1 MNAQECR
8 TLTAT
13 CVLNY
18 IPYTLHLNR
27 VLVLLTTH
35 PAPKQG
41 SGTRVSDLR
50 VGGTWLCH
58 YINWKPL
65 WHSTELRAMHC
76 LFTLWLYWQL
86 TSKAQNGN
94 QSCSWGRCHVN
105 TVAHYYSTGQDLTWP
120 LFLYATYTRIRTFYD
135 DPYHIIAKV
144 GCDGRTDKNRP
155 TIAITLRLRFA
166 ARVNKLKIEC
176 CI

>member
-13 CVLNY
+13 CTCILNY

-50 VGGTWLCH
+50 VGGRHL
-58 YINWKPL
+58 
-65 WHSTELRAMHC
+65 AMS
-76 LFTLWLYWQL
+76 LY
-86 TSKAQNGN
+86 
-94 QSCSWGRCHVN
+94 
-105 TVAHYYSTGQDLTWP
+105 
-120 LFLYATYTRIRTFYD
+120 
-135 DPYHIIAKV
+135 
-144 GCDGRTDKNRP
+144 
-155 TIAITLRLRFA
+155 
-166 ARVNKLKIEC
+166 KLKASVTYLLQLNYVLES
-176 CI
+176 